1 MYGCLQFSLFH
12 NHTIDT
18 QVFLKAK
25 EGWEIPKEIS
35 SYPWNVDT
43 SIFLWY
49 ISCREIPN
57 KISSYSWHAGSS
69 IFISNV
75 SLIFDAQ
82 RNDSM
87 FVRKGKQKPKW
98 QNMCLEK
105 KHAPP
110 EKWINSCGP
119 GFPWYATGPQTDIYH
134 QSLVG
139 AKGGREKTR
148 SKEKCPRLVW
158 VRSRMW
164 RWKFKTLKRERRV
177 ASACWWGLEPGGR
190 LPESDIVIK
199 RREQENLINFSYQ
212 VTSPVI
218 RHWWCRIGW
227 PIWLGKWGRK
237 TAQAKGSWHV
247 DSSNQS
253 P

>member
-1 MYGCLQFSLFH
+1 MSEKHVLGFRLTFLQHFWDFLMIYALLSQDFDVEIHALFPQIFRDWKADSANLFAFRMYGCLQFSLFH

-18 QVFLKAK
+18 RVFLKAK

-119 GFPWYATGPQTDIYH
+119 GFPTLCLIGNRSTDRYSPPILGWSQRWEGEDQKQREMSQTGVSKVKD
-134 QSLVG
+134 G
-139 AKGGREKTR
+139 CGGEN
-148 SKEKCPRLVW
+148 SK
-158 VRSRMW
+158 
-164 RWKFKTLKRERRV
+164 
-177 ASACWWGLEPGGR
+177 PGN
-190 LPESDIVIK
+190 ESV
-199 RREQENLINFSYQ
+199 
-212 VTSPVI
+212 V
-218 RHWWCRIGW
+218 
-227 PIWLGKWGRK
+227 
-237 TAQAKGSWHV
+237 
-247 DSSNQS
+247 
-253 P
+253 